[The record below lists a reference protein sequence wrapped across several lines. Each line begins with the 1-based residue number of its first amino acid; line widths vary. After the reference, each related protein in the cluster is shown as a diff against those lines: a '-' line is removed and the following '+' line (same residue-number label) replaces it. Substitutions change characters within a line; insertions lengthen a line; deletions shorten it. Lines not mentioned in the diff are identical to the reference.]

1 MSSLSFDSSKSLDE
15 KTTPIIQKV
24 SPRTITGV
32 LSAAN
37 KGALDWGWQSFVAYG
52 CHNHVVVI
60 DTQNVK
66 VFQTL
71 EKHTSDVVKVKWANE
86 NHYHDLTHPYTLK
99 LASLD
104 TSGLIVVWDV
114 KESKPIS
121 YFFETGKPATD
132 IEWLSGRDS
141 CHQLL
146 VGLHPPYSIVV
157 WNTETGNKVWKKSYT
172 ETLLSFAFDPFSEN
186 NITFLASE
194 CILFVD
200 DFNVHKTPSS
210 NGRKFYISNPSTSSS
225 TNSGSEDKNKTGS
238 RGSIPR
244 RMWLLA
250 KADSRASEEGVTLNE
265 CLNLTYHKSYRHHLL
280 LLYPKEILIL
290 DLEINQTVGIVTSE
304 HTGSPMMQLHSCW
317 QRDVFYILH
326 ESGCVSL
333 RLRHRGRALMAVA
346 TPCECS
352 DTGVNSNDASL
363 EVTYDLQCQSDSLRL
378 TKHAKVTGMAV
389 CPLSEM
395 KIALLVSD
403 GRVLFLEV
411 TALHKKEKSNFL
423 PPYLSESLEHNFIVK
438 SESESCSEKS
448 PLFPLFSDACHPA
461 NTLADNIPPALYR
474 NEGPGMKPVKNARV
488 KMFIT
493 GHLSSLAAPPHVI
506 RMCPPVTFRNWTV
519 YRPLMA
525 VGNASGSIQV
535 INMATGIIEKEYA
548 LHLSPVRGI
557 EWIGLTSF
565 LSYSHPNT
573 INSNGHVRNELV
585 LTDLQSGRIKGLRG
599 DRNEESPIDMI
610 RVSYLRQY
618 VIIAFKEE
626 PFEIWDLRQLVLL
639 RVMPKNYPIVTA
651 LEWSP
656 GHYKKT
662 QSSLDLSFD
671 KVKELSGSNHSVA
684 TDGENTP
691 KAVSYTKEHLVFTD
705 TNGQLYHFSV
715 EGNVVKHGSVIP
727 ADAMGSVTC
736 IAWKGDHI
744 VLGDVDGNL
753 NIWNLKGKISKGIAT
768 HRGWIKKIRFGP
780 GKGNMKILVL
790 YNDGVDVWDVKDV
803 TFMHQVRC
811 PREMPK
817 VQDVDWVGSDR
828 PVLATADGSLRVTD
842 IMLKLCSSCIPDYQP
857 SDFPIVPHI
866 LSPRVSLYMKSFL
879 HHILWKQKFNTDI
892 DQQDDSDMIWAEE
905 QLESLSSDWR
915 HYLKCC
921 PYGTAERCL
930 FVSRIFGDN
939 EGCLFWT
946 VALHFLKQ
954 QKYEQLLLG
963 SKSKEQKEAKDEDS
977 QHFLNHPLD
986 TAYDFFCD
994 SDVYKKLQLDRV
1006 RLHLSKRTTY
1016 SQTQQCAERLLLL
1029 GQTDQAV
1036 QLLLETESEN
1046 DNFYEDCLRA
1056 CLIATVQSS
1065 GTSQSI
1071 IKLVSTNLIASGR
1084 ISEGVQLLCLIEK
1097 ASDGCRYLQG
1107 AGRWDEAVWLAKAT
1121 LPVKES
1127 KEILK
1132 RWVDYLCSP
1141 LVDQKNK
1148 AILALLSMHEFW
1160 KVIKLLY
1167 SAHMLERAALFLQS
1181 CLEFGLLT
1189 KTPENS
1195 KDIDTIFMDYSRY
1208 LLSIKN
1214 RSSAIHYCK
1223 LVSDIG
1229 DDLRKQFQFIS
1240 DDI

>member
-1 MSSLSFDSSKSLDE
+1 TSILSK
-15 KTTPIIQKV
+15 IIQIQGEDDSV
-24 SPRTITGV
+24 
-32 LSAAN
+32 
-37 KGALDWGWQSFVAYG
+37 YG
-52 CHNHVVVI
+52 MLFLI
-60 DTQNVK
+60 FGK
-66 VFQTL
+66 QT
-71 EKHTSDVVKVKWANE
+71 S
-86 NHYHDLTHPYTLK
+86 
-99 LASLD
+99 
-104 TSGLIVVWDV
+104 I
-114 KESKPIS
+114 
-121 YFFETGKPATD
+121 D

-157 WNTETGNKVWKKSYT
+157 WNTETGSKVWKKSYT

-194 CILFVD
+194 CILFID
-200 DFNVHKTPSS
+200 DFNVHKAPSS
-210 NGRKFYISNPSTSSS
+210 NGRKFYISNPST
-225 TNSGSEDKNKTGS
+225 NSGSEEERNKASG

-244 RMWLLA
+244 RI
-250 KADSRASEEGVTLNE
+250 EEGITLNE

-304 HTGSPMMQLHSCW
+304 HTGSPMMQMYSSW
-317 QRDVFYILH
+317 QRDAFYILH
-326 ESGCVSL
+326 ESGCVSF
-333 RLRHRGRALMAVA
+333 RLRHRGKALMAVA

-378 TKHAKVTGMAV
+378 TKHAKTSQ
-389 CPLSEM
+389 L
-395 KIALLVSD
+395 
-403 GRVLFLEV
+403 
-411 TALHKKEKSNFL
+411 LHKKEESSCL
-423 PPYLSESLEHNFIVK
+423 PPYLSQSFKYPFPMKN
-438 SESESCSEKS
+438 ESESSTEEVQQ
-448 PLFPLFSDACHPA
+448 FPFFSDAHYPA
-461 NTLADNIPPALYR
+461 CTSLDNIPPALYR
-474 NEGPGMKPVKNARV
+474 NEGPGSKEIKNVRF

-535 INMATGIIEKEYA
+535 INMATGVIEKEYA

-573 INSNGHVRNELV
+573 MNSAGHVRNELV
-585 LTDLQSGRIKGLRG
+585 LTDLQSGRIKSLRG

-626 PFEIWDLRQLVLL
+626 PFEIWDLRQLFLL
-639 RVMPKNYPIVTA
+639 RVMPKNFPIVTA

-656 GHYKKT
+656 GHYKKAH
-662 QSSLDLSFD
+662 SSLDLSFD
-671 KVKELSGSNHSVA
+671 KVKEPIGSNP
-684 TDGENTP
+684 TITTEGEHTLKTVP
-691 KAVSYTKEHLVFTD
+691 YTREHLVFTD

-727 ADAMGSVTC
+727 ADQAMGSVTC

-753 NIWNLKGKISKGIAT
+753 NIWNLKGKVSK
-768 HRGWIKKIRFGP
+768 
-780 GKGNMKILVL
+780 
-790 YNDGVDVWDVKDV
+790 V
-803 TFMHQVRC
+803 TLSAYKYAFPLITASLQRPKEVQHHGYFLHQVRC

-828 PVLATADGSLRVTD
+828 PVLATADGCLRVTD
-842 IMLKLCSSCIPDYQP
+842 ITLKLSSSAIRDYQP
-857 SDFPIVPHI
+857 SDFPIAPHI
-866 LSPRVSLYMKSFL
+866 LSPEVSLYMKSFL

-892 DQQDDSDMIWAEE
+892 DQQDDLDMISAEE
-905 QLESLSSDWR
+905 QLETLDSDFKQ
-915 HYLKCC
+915 YLKSC

-930 FVSRIFGDN
+930 HVSRLFGDKD
-939 EGCLFWT
+939 GCLFWT
-946 VALHFLKQ
+946 VALHFLKR
-954 QKYEQLLLG
+954 QKHQILL
-963 SKSKEQKEAKDEDS
+963 SESKEKMEKENEKHLE
-977 QHFLNHPLD
+977 FLDHPLD
-986 TAYDFFCD
+986 TAYDFICD
-994 SDVYKKLQLDRV
+994 NDVYKKLQLDRV

-1016 SQTQQCAERLLLL
+1016 TQTQQSAERLLLL

-1127 KEILK
+1127 QEILK

-1148 AILALLSMHEFW
+1148 AILSLLSMHEFW

-1167 SAHMLERAALFLQS
+1167 SSHMLERAALLLQS
-1181 CLEFGLLT
+1181 CLEFGLLI
-1189 KTPENS
+1189 KTPENF
-1195 KDIDTIFMDYSRY
+1195 KDIDAIFMDYSRY

-1214 RSSAIHYCK
+1214 RNSAIHYCK

-1240 DDI
+1240 DDL

>member
-1 MSSLSFDSSKSLDE
+1 
-15 KTTPIIQKV
+15 
-24 SPRTITGV
+24 
-32 LSAAN
+32 
-37 KGALDWGWQSFVAYG
+37 
-52 CHNHVVVI
+52 
-60 DTQNVK
+60 
-66 VFQTL
+66 
-71 EKHTSDVVKVKWANE
+71 
-86 NHYHDLTHPYTLK
+86 
-99 LASLD
+99 
-104 TSGLIVVWDV
+104 
-114 KESKPIS
+114 
-121 YFFETGKPATD
+121 
-132 IEWLSGRDS
+132 
-141 CHQLL
+141 
-146 VGLHPPYSIVV
+146 
-157 WNTETGNKVWKKSYT
+157 
-172 ETLLSFAFDPFSEN
+172 
-186 NITFLASE
+186 
-194 CILFVD
+194 
-200 DFNVHKTPSS
+200 
-210 NGRKFYISNPSTSSS
+210 
-225 TNSGSEDKNKTGS
+225 
-238 RGSIPR
+238 
-244 RMWLLA
+244 
-250 KADSRASEEGVTLNE
+250 
-265 CLNLTYHKSYRHHLL
+265 
-280 LLYPKEILIL
+280 
-290 DLEINQTVGIVTSE
+290 
-304 HTGSPMMQLHSCW
+304 
-317 QRDVFYILH
+317 
-326 ESGCVSL
+326 
-333 RLRHRGRALMAVA
+333 
-346 TPCECS
+346 
-352 DTGVNSNDASL
+352 
-363 EVTYDLQCQSDSLRL
+363 
-378 TKHAKVTGMAV
+378 
-389 CPLSEM
+389 
-395 KIALLVSD
+395 
-403 GRVLFLEV
+403 
-411 TALHKKEKSNFL
+411 
-423 PPYLSESLEHNFIVK
+423 
-438 SESESCSEKS
+438 
-448 PLFPLFSDACHPA
+448 
-461 NTLADNIPPALYR
+461 
-474 NEGPGMKPVKNARV
+474 MKPLKNARI

-493 GHLSSLAAPPHVI
+493 GHLSALAAPPHVI

-565 LSYSHPNT
+565 LSYSHPN
-573 INSNGHVRNELV
+573 IMNSAGHVRNELV

-599 DRNEESPIDMI
+599 DRSEESPIDMI

-639 RVMPKNYPIVTA
+639 RVMPKNFPIVTA

-671 KVKELSGSNHSVA
+671 KIKETSGSNHSVG
-684 TDGENTP
+684 TDGENAP
-691 KAVSYTKEHLVFTD
+691 KTVSYTKEHLVFTD

-753 NIWNLKGKISKGIAT
+753 NIWNLKGKVSKGIST

-828 PVLATADGSLRVTD
+828 PVLATADGCLRVTD

-879 HHILWKQKFNTDI
+879 QHILWKQKFNTDI

-905 QLESLSSDWR
+905 QLESLHSDWR
-915 HYLKCC
+915 HYLKYC

-930 FVSRIFGDN
+930 HVSRIFGDK

-954 QKYEQLLLG
+954 QKYELLLT
-963 SKSKEQKEAKDEDS
+963 SKSKVEKEATNEDY
-977 QHFLNHPLD
+977 QHFLDHPLD

-1046 DNFYEDCLRA
+1046 DSFYEDCLRA

-1127 KEILK
+1127 QEILK

-1141 LVDQKNK
+1141 LIDQKNK

-1160 KVIKLLY
+1160 KVVKLLY

-1214 RSSAIHYCK
+1214 RSSAINYCK

-1240 DDI
+1240 DDL

>member
-1 MSSLSFDSSKSLDE
+1 MSLSIDSSKSIDE
-15 KTTPIIQKV
+15 KTTPIIQRV
-24 SPRTITGV
+24 SPRTLTGV
-32 LSAAN
+32 LSTSN
-37 KGALDWGWQSFVAYG
+37 RGALDWGWQSFVAYG
-52 CHNHVVVI
+52 CYNHVVII
-60 DTQNVK
+60 DTQNIK
-66 VFQTL
+66 IFQTL

-86 NHYHDLTHPYTLK
+86 NYYHDLTHPYSLK

-104 TSGLIVVWDV
+104 TSGLIFVWDV
-114 KESKPIS
+114 KESKSIS
-121 YFFETGKPATD
+121 SFFETGKPAID

-157 WNTETGNKVWKKSYT
+157 WNTETGSKVWKKSYT

-194 CILFVD
+194 CILFID
-200 DFNVHKTPSS
+200 DFNVHKAPSS
-210 NGRKFYISNPSTSSS
+210 NGRKFYISNPST
-225 TNSGSEDKNKTGS
+225 NSGSEERNKASG

-250 KADSRASEEGVTLNE
+250 KADSKQNEEGITLNE

-304 HTGSPMMQLHSCW
+304 HTGSPMMQMYSSW
-317 QRDVFYILH
+317 QRDAFYILH
-326 ESGCVSL
+326 ESGCVSF
-333 RLRHRGRALMAVA
+333 RLRHRGKALMAVA

-363 EVTYDLQCQSDSLRL
+363 EVTYDIQCQSDSLRL
-378 TKHAKVTGMAV
+378 TKHAKVTGMTL
-389 CPLSEM
+389 CPLSEN

-403 GRVLFLEV
+403 GRVLFIDV
-411 TALHKKEKSNFL
+411 TALHKKEESTCL
-423 PPYLSESLEHNFIVK
+423 PPYLSQSFKYPFPVK
-438 SESESCSEKS
+438 NESESSTEEVQQ
-448 PLFPLFSDACHPA
+448 FPFFSDAHYPA
-461 NTLADNIPPALYR
+461 CTLSDNIPPALYR
-474 NEGPGMKPVKNARV
+474 NEGPGSKEIKNVRF

-535 INMATGIIEKEYA
+535 INMATGVIEKEYA

-573 INSNGHVRNELV
+573 MNSAGHVRNELV
-585 LTDLQSGRIKGLRG
+585 LTDLQSGRIKSLRG

-626 PFEIWDLRQLVLL
+626 PFEIWDLRQLFLL
-639 RVMPKNYPIVTA
+639 RVMPKNFPIVTA

-656 GHYKKT
+656 GHYKKAH
-662 QSSLDLSFD
+662 SSLDLSFD
-671 KVKELSGSNHSVA
+671 KVKEPIGSNP
-684 TDGENTP
+684 TITTEGEHTLKTVP
-691 KAVSYTKEHLVFTD
+691 YTREHLVFTD

-727 ADAMGSVTC
+727 ADQAMGSVTC

-753 NIWNLKGKISKGIAT
+753 NIWNLKGKVSKGIST

-790 YNDGVDVWDVKDV
+790 YNDGVDVWDVKEV
-803 TFMHQVRC
+803 TFLHQVRC

-828 PVLATADGSLRVTD
+828 PVLATADGCLRVTD
-842 IMLKLCSSCIPDYQP
+842 ITLKLSSSAIRDYQP
-857 SDFPIVPHI
+857 SDFPIAPHI
-866 LSPRVSLYMKSFL
+866 LSPEVSLYMKSFL

-892 DQQDDSDMIWAEE
+892 DQQDDLDMISAEE
-905 QLESLSSDWR
+905 QLETLDSDFR
-915 HYLKCC
+915 QYLKCC

-930 FVSRIFGDN
+930 HVSRLFGDKD
-939 EGCLFWT
+939 GCLFWT
-946 VALHFLKQ
+946 VALHFLKR
-954 QKYEQLLLG
+954 QKHQILL
-963 SKSKEQKEAKDEDS
+963 SESKEKMEKENEKHLE
-977 QHFLNHPLD
+977 FLDHPLD
-986 TAYDFFCD
+986 TAYDFICD
-994 SDVYKKLQLDRV
+994 NDVYKKLQLDRV

-1016 SQTQQCAERLLLL
+1016 TQTQQSAERLLLL

-1127 KEILK
+1127 QEILK

-1148 AILALLSMHEFW
+1148 AILSLLSMHEFW

-1167 SAHMLERAALFLQS
+1167 SSHMLERAALLLQS
-1181 CLEFGLLT
+1181 CLEFGSLI
-1189 KTPENS
+1189 KTPENF
-1195 KDIDTIFMDYSRY
+1195 KDIDAIFMDYSRY

-1214 RSSAIHYCK
+1214 RNSAIHYCK

-1240 DDI
+1240 DDL